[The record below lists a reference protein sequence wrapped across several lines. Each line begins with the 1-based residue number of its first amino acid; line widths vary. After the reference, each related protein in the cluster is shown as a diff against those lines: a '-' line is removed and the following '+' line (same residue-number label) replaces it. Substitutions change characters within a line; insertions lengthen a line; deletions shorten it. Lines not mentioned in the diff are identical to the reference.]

1 MIVLSDVHLKFDRT
15 LVENGRIIIPDNKI
29 TVITGKSGTGKTSL
43 LYLIGLMSSN
53 EKYDYT
59 FDGRSINLKSD
70 TEIANIRKKEIGYV
84 FQENSLVES
93 LSIAD
98 NIKCSAKIAG
108 YNLTDAEIAKYLSDV
123 SLEIDAK
130 KYPRV
135 LSGGERQRLAI
146 ACAMAKKP
154 AIIVADEPTSALDAE
169 NSNLILKILQ
179 DFAKKNNNK
188 VVVASHND
196 LVRDNADV
204 VYEIENSDIVLKRGN
219 CDDEGKSKKN
229 QPVKSKAFGF
239 FSALKYALKTMKRSK
254 ILRAVMIILCSIS
267 IALAACISGIGDGLV
282 EHQKT
287 LLKNIS
293 DREVFLINFTAPL
306 QTYLDVDENLSIP
319 DGDAERISE
328 ISSIEAYYPYLEFRS
343 TGYDFDSDNMF
354 DSCEMRVESDAD
366 SKTYSF
372 GSDIEGYNTVIVAPY
387 YDEEDIAK
395 RVDVPFDISSEN
407 KIYVSHELASSIGL
421 LDGQHSKVHISADFG
436 IPVGTTPVDLN
447 VSETDSMYKADID
460 VSTKHQMEFDVAGI
474 LDHDFSNRRSA
485 SGNVIIYMPIQN
497 MLDLVSEA
505 KSDANIKDAHKEYEL
520 NEWKPS
526 AYVSFVK
533 DYNDVAVTIEK
544 LEKLSPNFKA
554 VSGYQD
560 VDSMNEML
568 GNVKHTASWII
579 VAVLIIVFVLM
590 AVIYINNTV
599 GRKYEFALLKANG
612 LNSKEVLGIALSEA
626 ILQFVGIFLIA
637 SLAALIISR
646 VVNLLFSFDV
656 MSFSAT
662 TLIIIGTISLLAVL
676 APTVG
681 SIIVMN
687 RVKPDRLLRN

>member
-53 EKYDYT
+53 EKYEYI
-59 FDGRSINLKSD
+59 FDGRSINIKSD
-70 TEIANIRKKEIGYV
+70 TEIASIRKKEIGYV

-108 YNLTDAEIAKYLSDV
+108 YNLTDVEITKYLHDV
-123 SLEIDAK
+123 SLDIDAK

-204 VYEIENSDIVLKRGN
+204 VYEIENSDIVLKRGS
-219 CDDEGKSKKN
+219 CDDKGKSN
-229 QPVKSKAFGF
+229 AQTVKSKAFSF
-239 FSALKYALKTMKRSK
+239 LSALKYALKTMKRSK
-254 ILRAVMIILCSIS
+254 FLRAVMVILCSIS

-343 TGYDFDSDNMF
+343 TGYDFDNDTMF
-354 DSCEMRVESDAD
+354 DSCEMHVASDTD

-372 GSDIEGYNTVIVAPY
+372 GSNIEGYSNVIVAPY
-387 YDEEDIAK
+387 YNEEDIAK
-395 RVDVPFDISSEN
+395 RVDVPFDSRSEN

-447 VSETDSMYKADID
+447 VSETDSSYKADID
-460 VSTKHQMEFDVAGI
+460 VSTKRQMEFDVAGI

-485 SGNVIIYMPIQN
+485 SGNVIIYMPIQT

-505 KSDANIKDAHKEYEL
+505 KSDVNIEDAHKDYEL

-526 AYVSFVK
+526 AYVSYVK
-533 DYNDVAVTIEK
+533 DFNDVTVTIEK
-544 LEKLSPNFKA
+544 LEKISPNFKA

-579 VAVLIIVFVLM
+579 VAVLIIVFTLM